1 MVSIGETILI
11 TILLFGVLNLIFN
24 IKWIKLM
31 QFITFITVII
41 IIGFI
46 LGIGIKLTGM
56 VFGW

>member
-24 IKWIKLM
+24 
-31 QFITFITVII
+31 FITVII

>member
-31 QFITFITVII
+31 QFVTFITVII